1 VREPSLFPHR
11 DHEKAQLQNAQAGR
25 WFDDPEIYQWFAANL
40 HRVREPSLRHY
51 VRAKELKAAGMDW
64 TAVLA
69 AEDENKRARL
79 AAEIL
84 ESTEYASTAA
94 RVAAFIAKGGGCRAT
109 FFNHRRKLSNGTGRE
124 PGG

>member
-1 VREPSLFPHR
+1 
-11 DHEKAQLQNAQAGR
+11 
-25 WFDDPEIYQWFAANL
+25 
-40 HRVREPSLRHY
+40 
-51 VRAKELKAAGMDW
+51 MDW